1 MKLVTRSRIE
11 RDTEE
16 PEDAHCSTATGR
28 RPSSAIPGLGH
39 CVDMASRDPLGRGRD
54 ALAAGDW
61 ALAKESFAEAARE
74 SGSPDAVDGLGRALW
89 WLKDVRAAIET
100 RTRAH
105 SMYKSQGRLVEAA
118 AVAVWLAR
126 ELRPLLRNDAA
137 ADGWLARAETL
148 AMRAGDSSVPGWISL
163 ARAEATSDATEAIAR
178 SRSALELARR
188 YDDPDLEIVSL
199 ARLGLLQ
206 VASGEVDDGITHLDE
221 AMAAVSAGEAQDLQ
235 SVGTAF
241 CVLMETAEMLGDDNR
256 FAQWTSA
263 ISEIRGSHGFGPL
276 DSFGSSAAFGN
287 LSAFCGACCGGM
299 YMVSGRLDEAEDE
312 LTTAIADLDASGMG
326 SRCVHPVTQLAE
338 LRVLQGRFEE
348 ARELLKRYEDLPES
362 VRPLAV
368 LDLAV
373 ASPDTAST
381 RLVRRLEQLGG
392 LTVAA
397 FPLLT
402 VLVDAHIGRGD
413 LEAATDAA
421 AQLTV
426 VAGLTKSKRH
436 RGEALFAAGKVA
448 SAYSRDE
455 ATSVLRQAAQ
465 TFSEASLAL
474 QACRARMELARALV
488 ERDRP
493 VAISEARAAL
503 AAFDRLGA
511 IPDADAAAAFL
522 RDLGVKGRTGPKNL
536 ELLSKRE
543 LEVLR
548 LVAQGLSN
556 AEIAA
561 RLFISKKTAGHHVSN
576 LLSKLGLRS
585 RTEAAAFAAIHL
597 GAESVAR

>member
-1 MKLVTRSRIE
+1 MSNV
-11 RDTEE
+11 
-16 PEDAHCSTATGR
+16 
-28 RPSSAIPGLGH
+28 
-39 CVDMASRDPLGRGRD
+39 ASQDPLSRGHE

-61 ALAKESFAEAARE
+61 GLAKESFAEAAGE
-74 SGSPDAVDGLGRALW
+74 GGSPDALDGLGRALW

-105 SMYKSQGRLVEAA
+105 SAYKSQGRLVEAA
-118 AVAVWLAR
+118 AAAVWLAR
-126 ELRPLLRNDAA
+126 ELRPLLRNEAA

-241 CVLMETAEMLGDDNR
+241 CALMETAEMLGDNSR

-263 ISEIRGSHGFGPL
+263 IAEIRGSHGFGPL
-276 DSFGSSAAFGN
+276 DSFGSSAAYGN

-299 YMVSGRLDEAEDE
+299 YIVTGRLDEAEDE
-312 LTTAIADLDASGMG
+312 LTTAIADLEASGMG

-338 LRVLQGRFEE
+338 LRVLQGRLEE
-348 ARELLKRYEDLPES
+348 ARALLRHYEDLPES

-373 ASPDTAST
+373 GSPEAAST
-381 RLVRRLEQLGG
+381 RLVGRLEQLGG
-392 LTVAA
+392 LTVAT

-413 LEAATDAA
+413 LEAGADAA
-421 AQLTV
+421 TQLTM
-426 VAGLTKSKRH
+426 VAGLTMSKRH
-436 RGEALFAAGKVA
+436 RAEALFATGKVA

-455 ATSVLRQAAQ
+455 ATSILRQAAQ
-465 TFSEASLAL
+465 TFSEASLGL

-511 IPDADAAAAFL
+511 VLDADEAAAFL

-548 LVAQGLSN
+548 LVSQGLSN

-561 RLFISKKTAGHHVSN
+561 RLFISNKTAGHHVSN

-597 GAESVAR
+597 GPEPVPK

>member
-1 MKLVTRSRIE
+1 MV
-11 RDTEE
+11 
-16 PEDAHCSTATGR
+16 
-28 RPSSAIPGLGH
+28 
-39 CVDMASRDPLGRGRD
+39 SRDPLGRGRD

-61 ALAKESFAEAARE
+61 ALAKESFAEAAGE

-126 ELRPLLRNDAA
+126 ELRPLLRTDAA

-148 AMRAGDSSVPGWISL
+148 AMRAGDSSVSGWISL

-188 YDDPDLEIVSL
+188 YDDADLEIVSL
-199 ARLGLLQ
+199 ARLGLLR
-206 VASGEVDDGITHLDE
+206 VALGEVDVGITHLDE

-299 YMVSGRLDEAEDE
+299 YIVNGRLDEAEDE

-348 ARELLKRYEDLPES
+348 ARELLERYEDLPES

-413 LEAATDAA
+413 LEAAADAA

-455 ATSVLRQAAQ
+455 AISVLRQAAQ

>member
-1 MKLVTRSRIE
+1 
-11 RDTEE
+11 
-16 PEDAHCSTATGR
+16 
-28 RPSSAIPGLGH
+28 
-39 CVDMASRDPLGRGRD
+39 MASRDPLGRGRD

-61 ALAKESFAEAARE
+61 ALAKESFAEAAGE

-148 AMRAGDSSVPGWISL
+148 AMRAGDSSVSGWISL

-206 VASGEVDDGITHLDE
+206 VASGEVDVGITHLDE

-348 ARELLKRYEDLPES
+348 ARELLERYEDLPES

-413 LEAATDAA
+413 LEAAADAA

>member
-1 MKLVTRSRIE
+1 
-11 RDTEE
+11 
-16 PEDAHCSTATGR
+16 
-28 RPSSAIPGLGH
+28 
-39 CVDMASRDPLGRGRD
+39 MASRDPLGPGRD

-61 ALAKESFAEAARE
+61 AVAKESFAEAATE

-148 AMRAGDSSVPGWISL
+148 AMRAGDSSVQGWISL

-199 ARLGLLQ
+199 ARLGLLR
-206 VASGEVDDGITHLDE
+206 VALGEVDVGITHLDE

-299 YMVSGRLDEAEDE
+299 YIVSGRLDEAEDE

-348 ARELLKRYEDLPES
+348 ARELLERYEDLPES

-413 LEAATDAA
+413 LEAAADAA

-455 ATSVLRQAAQ
+455 AISVLRQAAQ

-511 IPDADAAAAFL
+511 VPDADAAAAFL

-561 RLFISKKTAGHHVSN
+561 RLFISKKTAGHHVSS

>member
-1 MKLVTRSRIE
+1 MS
-11 RDTEE
+11 
-16 PEDAHCSTATGR
+16 
-28 RPSSAIPGLGH
+28 
-39 CVDMASRDPLGRGRD
+39 SRDPLSRGRD

-61 ALAKESFAEAARE
+61 ALAKEAFAEAVAE
-74 SGSPDAVDGLGRALW
+74 SGSPDALDGLGRALW

-105 SMYKSQGRLVEAA
+105 KAYRSQGRLGEAA

-126 ELRPLLRNDAA
+126 ELRPLFRNDAA

-148 AMRAGDSSVPGWISL
+148 AMRAEDPAVLGWISL
-163 ARAEATSDATEAIAR
+163 ARAEATFDATEAIAR
-178 SRSALELARR
+178 SRSALEVARR

-206 VASGEVDDGITHLDE
+206 VASGEIDDGITRLDE

-241 CVLMETAEMLGDDNR
+241 CALLETAEMLGDNRR

-263 ISEIRGSHGFGPL
+263 IAEIRGSHGFGPL
-276 DSFGSSAAFGN
+276 DSFGSSAGYGN

-299 YMVSGRLDEAEDE
+299 YIVTGRLDEAEDE
-312 LTTAIADLDASGMG
+312 LTTAIADLEASGMG

-348 ARELLKRYEDLPES
+348 ARDLLRRYEDLPES

-368 LDLAV
+368 LDLAIG
-373 ASPDTAST
+373 SPDTATS
-381 RLVRRLEQLGG
+381 RLEQRIQQLGG
-392 LTVAA
+392 LTVAT
-397 FPLLT
+397 FPLFT
-402 VLVDAHIGRGD
+402 VLVDAHIDRGD
-413 LEAATDAA
+413 LEAAADAA
-421 AQLTV
+421 AQLTI
-426 VAGLTKSKRH
+426 VAGLTNSKRH
-436 RGEALFAAGKVA
+436 RAEALFATGKVA
-448 SAYSRDE
+448 AAYSRNE
-455 ATSVLRQAAQ
+455 AASVLRQAAQ
-465 TFSEASLAL
+465 TFSEASMAL
-474 QACRARMELARALV
+474 QACRARIELARALV

-503 AAFDRLGA
+503 TAFERMGA
-511 IPDADAAAAFL
+511 VRDADGAAAFL
-522 RDLGVKGRTGPKNL
+522 RDLGVTGRTGPKNL
-536 ELLSKRE
+536 QLLSKRE

-561 RLFISKKTAGHHVSN
+561 RLFISNKTAGHHVSN
-576 LLSKLGLRS
+576 ILSKLGLRS

-597 GAESVAR
+597 GAEPVAK

>member
-1 MKLVTRSRIE
+1 
-11 RDTEE
+11 
-16 PEDAHCSTATGR
+16 
-28 RPSSAIPGLGH
+28 
-39 CVDMASRDPLGRGRD
+39 MAGRDPLGRGHE

-61 ALAKESFAEAARE
+61 ALAKESFAEAAGDG
-74 SGSPDAVDGLGRALW
+74 GSPDALDGLGRAQW

-105 SMYKSQGRLVEAA
+105 SGYKSQGRLVEAA

-126 ELRPLLRNDAA
+126 ELGPLLRNDAA

-148 AMRAGDSSVPGWISL
+148 AMRAGDSSVPGWVSL
-163 ARAEATSDATEAIAR
+163 ARAEAASDAVEAMAR

-188 YDDPDLEIVSL
+188 FDDPDLEIVSL
-199 ARLGLLQ
+199 ARLGLLR
-206 VASGEVDDGITHLDE
+206 VTLGEVDDGITHLDE

-241 CVLMETAEMLGDDNR
+241 CALLEAAEMLGDNGR

-263 ISEIRGSHGFGPL
+263 IAEIRGSHGFGPL
-276 DSFGSSAAFGN
+276 DSFGSSAAYGN

-299 YMVSGRLDEAEDE
+299 YIVTGRLDEAEEE
-312 LTTAIADLDASGMG
+312 LTTAIADLEASGLG

-348 ARELLKRYEDLPES
+348 AWELLRHYEDLPES

-373 ASPDTAST
+373 GSPEAAST
-381 RLVRRLEQLGG
+381 RLVGRLEQLGG
-392 LTVAA
+392 LTVAR

-402 VLVDAHIGRGD
+402 VLVDAQIGRGD
-413 LEAATDAA
+413 LEAAADAA
-421 AQLTV
+421 TQLTM

-436 RGEALFAAGKVA
+436 RAEALFATGKVA
-448 SAYSRDE
+448 AAYSRDE
-455 ATSVLRQAAQ
+455 ATSILRQAAQ
-465 TFSEASLAL
+465 TFSEASLGL

-511 IPDADAAAAFL
+511 LLDADEAAAFL

-561 RLFISKKTAGHHVSN
+561 RLFISNKTAAHHVSN
-576 LLSKLGLRS
+576 LLAKLGLRS

-597 GAESVAR
+597 APEPVPK